1 MISQVDEIS
10 HGKVASLGLPELF
23 TTGARGPQPIYKQL
37 SIFQYSL
44 TATLHFLE
52 PWVAHIEFLGII
64 KDVILLNCCV
74 FWVSW
79 L

>member
-52 PWVAHIEFLGII
+52 P
-64 KDVILLNCCV
+64 
-74 FWVSW
+74 
-79 L
+79 